1 MKNILKN
8 IFAKSSV
15 KTPFFVII
23 NYFCF
28 SKILKMKNIVLKS
41 IVGLGI
47 LMGVASC
54 KKSDS
59 PLTKVTPSNLDSI
72 ASNYYEQYL
81 KLYPLEATS
90 QGDLRYNDQLPINID
105 KDFISGEIAFYNSV
119 QKQLENVDYKN
130 LSDENKVVYDVL
142 DFMLKDRI
150 EGYAY
155 HPEYIPF
162 TQFGG
167 LPLSFPLYGS
177 GQGSQPFKTEK
188 DYSDWLKRM
197 EKFPD
202 WMNTATENFR
212 EGINNK
218 IVLPKKLVVK
228 MIPQMK
234 AEEIITTDLD
244 KNIFY
249 GPVKNFPKNF
259 TKEQKDKFS
268 VLYKETILTKIIPA
282 YTKMG
287 DFLEKEYLPKAR
299 ETDGYNSL
307 PNGKEIYQYYVKSW
321 TTTNKSP
328 EEINKIGLQQVA
340 MLRAEMEKVKQQ
352 VGFTGTL
359 EDFINFV
366 KTDPKAMPY
375 KTSKEVLGA
384 FNGILKK
391 ITPKLKTMFSVTPK
405 TGFEIRQTEK
415 FREASASAEYIQG
428 TPDGKRPGIFYV
440 PLPNPSKFNV
450 TSGMESLFLHE
461 AIPGHH
467 YQVSLQQENTKL
479 PKFMRFGWF
488 GAYGEGWAHYCETL
502 GPEFGLYTDPYQKM
516 GYLSD
521 QMLRAVRLVVDTGL
535 HTGKMTREEAIKYFL
550 SNISYDEAGA
560 TAEVERYMA
569 MPGQALGYK
578 IGSLRIRELREK
590 YQKEL
595 GSKFNLASFHDEV
608 LSQGCLPLDVLNRKM
623 ELWAKKQK

>member
-1 MKNILKN
+1 MKKIILK
-8 IFAKSSV
+8 AA
-15 KTPFFVII
+15 
-23 NYFCF
+23 
-28 SKILKMKNIVLKS
+28 LGMS
-41 IVGLGI
+41 IAVGI
-47 LMGVASC
+47 YSC

-59 PLTKVTPSNLDSI
+59 PLTKVTPTNIDSI
-72 ASNYYEQYL
+72 ASKYYEQYL

-90 QGDLRYNDQLPINID
+90 QGDLRYNDQLPVNID
-105 KDFISGEIAFYNSV
+105 KDFIAGEIAFYNSV
-119 QKQLENVDYKN
+119 LNQLKNVDYN
-130 LSDENKVVYDVL
+130 SLSDDDKVVYDVL
-142 DFMLKDRI
+142 DFTLNDKI
-150 EGYAY
+150 EAFAY

-167 LPLSFPLYGS
+167 LPLNFPLYGS
-177 GQGSQPFKTEK
+177 GQGSQPFNTEK
-188 DYSDWLKRM
+188 DYEDWLKRM

-202 WMNTATENFR
+202 WMNAATENFR

-218 IVLPKKLVVK
+218 MVLPKKLVVK
-228 MIPQMK
+228 MIPQMRS
-234 AEEIITTDLD
+234 EEIVTTDME

-249 GPVKNFPKNF
+249 GPINNFPKSF
-259 TKEQKDKFS
+259 TKEKKDRLTK
-268 VLYKETILTKIIPA
+268 LYKESILKNIIPA
-282 YTKMG
+282 YQKMG

-307 PNGKEIYQYYVKSW
+307 PNGANIYAFYAKSW

-328 EEINKIGLQQVA
+328 EEINKIGLGQVA
-340 MLRAEMEKVKQQ
+340 MLRAEMEKVKQL
-352 VGFTGTL
+352 VGFNGTL
-359 EDFINFV
+359 EQFITSV

-375 KTSKEVLGA
+375 KTSKEVLEG
-384 FNGILKK
+384 FNGILAK

-405 TGFEIRQTEK
+405 TKFEIRQTEK

-428 TPDGKRPGIFYV
+428 TPDGQRPGIFYM
-440 PLPNPSKFNV
+440 PLPDPAKFNV

-521 QMLRAVRLVVDTGL
+521 QMLRAVRLVVDTGI
-535 HTGKMTREEAIKYFL
+535 HTGQMSREEAITYFL
-550 SNISYDEAGA
+550 NNIAYDQAGA
-560 TAEVERYMA
+560 TAEIERYMA

-595 GSKFNLASFHDEV
+595 GKKFSLAKFHDEI
-608 LSQGCLPLDVLNRKM
+608 LNQGCLPLDVLNRKM
-623 ELWAKKQK
+623 ALWAKKQK

>member
-1 MKNILKN
+1 MCFKDLK
-8 IFAKSSV
+8 
-15 KTPFFVII
+15 
-23 NYFCF
+23 
-28 SKILKMKNIVLKS
+28 KMKNIISKAVL
-41 IVGLGI
+41 GLGFV
-47 LMGVASC
+47 LSLASC
-54 KKSDS
+54 KKTDS
-59 PLTKVTPSNLDSI
+59 PLAKIEPTNLDSI
-72 ASNYYEQYL
+72 AANYYEQYL

-105 KDFISGEIAFYNSV
+105 KDFISGEIAFYNST
-119 QKQLENVDYKN
+119 QKQLENVDYKA
-130 LSDENKVVYDVL
+130 LSDEDKVVYDVL
-142 DFMLKDRI
+142 DFTLKDKI
-150 EGYAY
+150 EAYAY

-162 TQFGG
+162 SQFTG
-167 LPLSFPLYGS
+167 LPLNFPLYGS
-177 GQGSQPFKTEK
+177 GQGSQPFNSEK
-188 DYSDWLKRM
+188 DYEDWLKRM
-197 EKFPD
+197 EKFPE
-202 WMNTATENFR
+202 WMNAATENFR
-212 EGINNK
+212 EGMANK
-218 IVLPKKLVVK
+218 VVLPRKLVLK

-234 AEEIITTDLD
+234 AEEIITTDFD
-244 KNIFY
+244 KNIFS

-259 TKEQKDKFS
+259 TSAQKEKFTK
-268 VLYKETILTKIIPA
+268 LYQDAVAKNIIPA

-287 DFLEKEYLPKAR
+287 EFLEKEYLLKSR
-299 ETDGYNSL
+299 ETDGYNAL
-307 PNGKEIYQYYVKSW
+307 PKGGDIYKYYAKSW
-321 TTTNKSP
+321 TTTNKTP

-359 EDFINFV
+359 EEFITSV

-375 KTSKEVLGA
+375 KTSKEVLDG
-384 FNGILKK
+384 FNGILAK

-405 TGFEIRQTEK
+405 TKFEIRQTEK

-428 TPDGKRPGIFYV
+428 TPDGKRPGIFYM
-440 PLPNPSKFNV
+440 PLPDPSKFNV

-467 YQVSLQQENTKL
+467 YQVSLQQENEKL

-521 QMLRAVRLVVDTGL
+521 QMLRAVRLVVDTGI
-535 HTGKMTREEAIKYFL
+535 HTGKMTREEAITYFL
-550 SNISYDEAGA
+550 SNIAYDEAGA
-560 TAEVERYMA
+560 TAEIERYMA

-578 IGSLRIRELREK
+578 IGSLRIRELRDQ
-590 YQKEL
+590 YQKQL
-595 GSKFNLASFHDEV
+595 GNKFNLAKFHDE
-608 LSQGCLPLDVLNRKM
+608 LLNQGCLPLDVLNRKM

>member
-1 MKNILKN
+1 MKK
-8 IFAKSSV
+8 
-15 KTPFFVII
+15 II
-23 NYFCF
+23 
-28 SKILKMKNIVLKS
+28 SKAVL
-41 IVGLGI
+41 GLGFV
-47 LMGVASC
+47 LSLASC
-54 KKSDS
+54 KKTDS
-59 PLTKVTPSNLDSI
+59 PLAKIEPTNLDSI
-72 ASNYYEQYL
+72 AANYYEQYL

-105 KDFISGEIAFYNSV
+105 KDFISGEIAFYNST
-119 QKQLENVDYKN
+119 QKQLENVDYKA
-130 LSDENKVVYDVL
+130 LSDEDKVVYDVL
-142 DFMLKDRI
+142 DFTLKDKI
-150 EGYAY
+150 EAYAY

-162 TQFGG
+162 SQFTG
-167 LPLSFPLYGS
+167 LPLNFHLYGS
-177 GQGSQPFKTEK
+177 GQGSQPYNSEK
-188 DYSDWLKRM
+188 DYEDWLKRM
-197 EKFPD
+197 EKFPE
-202 WMNTATENFR
+202 WMNAATENFR
-212 EGINNK
+212 EGMANK
-218 IVLPKKLVVK
+218 VVLPRKLVLK

-234 AEEIITTDLD
+234 AEEIITTDFD
-244 KNIFY
+244 KNIFS

-259 TKEQKDKFS
+259 TSAQKEKFTK
-268 VLYKETILTKIIPA
+268 LYQDAVAKNIIPA

-287 DFLEKEYLPKAR
+287 EFLEKEYLLKSR
-299 ETDGYNSL
+299 ETDGYNAL
-307 PNGKEIYQYYVKSW
+307 PKGGDIYKYYAKSW
-321 TTTNKSP
+321 TTTNKTP

-359 EDFINFV
+359 EEFITSV

-375 KTSKEVLGA
+375 KTSKEVLDG
-384 FNGILKK
+384 FNGILAK

-405 TGFEIRQTEK
+405 TKFEIRQTEK

-428 TPDGKRPGIFYV
+428 TPDGKRPGIFYM
-440 PLPNPSKFNV
+440 PLPDPSKFNV

-467 YQVSLQQENTKL
+467 YQVSLQQENEKL

-521 QMLRAVRLVVDTGL
+521 QMLRAVRLVVDTGI
-535 HTGKMTREEAIKYFL
+535 HTGKMTREEAITYFL
-550 SNISYDEAGA
+550 SNIAYDEAGA
-560 TAEVERYMA
+560 TAEIERYMA

-578 IGSLRIRELREK
+578 IGSLRIRELRDQ
-590 YQKEL
+590 YQKQL
-595 GSKFNLASFHDEV
+595 GNKFSLAKFHDE
-608 LSQGCLPLDVLNRKM
+608 LLNQGCLPLDVLNRKM

>member
-1 MKNILKN
+1 MKNIL
-8 IFAKSSV
+8 S
-15 KTPFFVII
+15 
-23 NYFCF
+23 
-28 SKILKMKNIVLKS
+28 KS
-41 IVGLGI
+41 ILGLGLAVSVI
-47 LMGVASC
+47 SC

-59 PLTKVTPSNLDSI
+59 PLTKVTPTNIDSI

-81 KLYPLEATS
+81 KLYPLDATS

-105 KDFISGEIAFYNSV
+105 KDFISGEVAFYNSV
-119 QKQLENVDYKN
+119 QKQLDQVDYKS
-130 LSDENKVVYDVL
+130 LSDDDKVVFDVL
-142 DFMLKDRI
+142 DFTLKDKT
-150 EGYAY
+150 EAYAY

-167 LPLSFPLYGS
+167 LPLNFPLYGS
-177 GQGSQPFKTEK
+177 GEGSQPFKTEK
-188 DYSDWLKRM
+188 DYEDWLKRM
-197 EKFPD
+197 DKFPL
-202 WMNTATENFR
+202 WMDAAIENFK

-218 IVLPKKLVVK
+218 MVLPKKLIVK
-228 MIPQMK
+228 MILQMK
-234 AEEIITTDLD
+234 AEEIINPNFE

-249 GPVKNFPKNF
+249 GPIQHFPKDF
-259 TKEQKDKFS
+259 TPDQKDKFTK
-268 VLYKETILTKIIPA
+268 LYQEAISKKIIPA

-287 DFLEKEYLPKAR
+287 KFLETEYLPKGR
-299 ETDGYNSL
+299 DTDGYNSL
-307 PNGKEIYQYYVKSW
+307 PKGNDIYAYYVKSW

-352 VGFTGTL
+352 VGFSGTL
-359 EDFINFV
+359 EEFITFV

-375 KTSKEVLGA
+375 KTSKDVLDG
-384 FNGILKK
+384 FNAILAK
-391 ITPKLKTMFSVTPK
+391 ITPKLKSMFSVTPK
-405 TGFEIRQTEK
+405 TKFEIRQTEK

-440 PLPNPSKFNV
+440 PLPDPSKFNV

-521 QMLRAVRLVVDTGL
+521 QMLRAVRLVVDTGI
-535 HTGKMTREEAIKYFL
+535 HTGKMSREDAIKYFL

-578 IGSLRIRELREK
+578 IGSLRIRELRDQ

-595 GSKFNLASFHDEV
+595 GKKFSLAKFHDEV
-608 LSQGCLPLDVLNRKM
+608 LSQGCLPLNVLNRKM
-623 ELWAKKQK
+623 ELWAQKQK

>member
-1 MKNILKN
+1 MKNI
-8 IFAKSSV
+8 I
-15 KTPFFVII
+15 
-23 NYFCF
+23 
-28 SKILKMKNIVLKS
+28 SKAVL
-41 IVGLGI
+41 GLGLVI
-47 LMGVASC
+47 SLASC
-54 KKSDS
+54 KKTDS
-59 PLTKVTPSNLDSI
+59 PLTKITPTNLDSI
-72 ASNYYEQYL
+72 AANYYEQYL

-105 KDFISGEIAFYNSV
+105 KDFISGEIAFYHSV
-119 QKQLENVDYKN
+119 QTQLDNVDYKS
-130 LSDENKVVYDVL
+130 LSDEDKVVYDVL
-142 DFMLKDRI
+142 DFTLKDKI
-150 EGYAY
+150 EAYAY

-167 LPLSFPLYGS
+167 LPLNFPLYGS
-177 GQGSQPFKTEK
+177 GQGSQPFNTEK
-188 DYSDWLKRM
+188 DYEDWLKRM
-197 EKFPD
+197 EKFPE
-202 WMNTATENFR
+202 WMNAATENFR
-212 EGINNK
+212 DGMTNK
-218 IVLPKKLVVK
+218 VVLPKKLVLK

-234 AEEIITTDLD
+234 AEEIITPDFN
-244 KNIFY
+244 KNIFS
-249 GPVKNFPKNF
+249 GPVKNFPKGFTSAQKEKF
-259 TKEQKDKFS
+259 TKLYQES
-268 VLYKETILTKIIPA
+268 VAKNIIPA

-287 DFLEKEYLPKAR
+287 EFLEKEYLPKSR

-307 PNGKEIYQYYVKSW
+307 PKGNDIYKYYAKSW
-321 TTTNKSP
+321 TTTNKTP
-328 EEINKIGLQQVA
+328 EEINEIGLQQVA

-359 EDFINFV
+359 EEFITSV

-375 KTSKEVLGA
+375 KTSTEVLAG
-384 FNGILKK
+384 FNGILAK
-391 ITPKLKTMFSVTPK
+391 ITPKLKTMFGVTPK
-405 TGFEIRQTEK
+405 TKFEIRQTEK
-415 FREASASAEYIQG
+415 FREASASAEYMQG
-428 TPDGKRPGIFYV
+428 TSDGKRPGIFYM
-440 PLPNPSKFNV
+440 PLPDPSKFNV

-521 QMLRAVRLVVDTGL
+521 QMLRAVRLVVDTGI
-535 HTGKMTREEAIKYFL
+535 HTGKMTREEAITYFL
-550 SNISYDEAGA
+550 NNIAYDEAGA

-578 IGSLRIRELREK
+578 IGSLRIRELRDQ
-590 YQKEL
+590 YQKQL
-595 GSKFNLASFHDEV
+595 GNKFSLAKFHDEL

>member
-1 MKNILKN
+1 MKNIFLKA
-8 IFAKSSV
+8 ILAISLTSA
-15 KTPFFVII
+15 VI
-23 NYFCF
+23 
-28 SKILKMKNIVLKS
+28 
-41 IVGLGI
+41 
-47 LMGVASC
+47 SC
-54 KKSDS
+54 KKTDS
-59 PLTKVTPSNLDSI
+59 PITKVTPTNIDSI

-105 KDFISGEIAFYNSV
+105 KDFISGELAFYNSV
-119 QKQLENVDYKN
+119 LKQLKNVDYKS
-130 LSDENKVVYDVL
+130 LSDDDKVVYDVL
-142 DFMLKDRI
+142 DFTLNDKI
-150 EGYAY
+150 EAFVY

-177 GQGSQPFKTEK
+177 GQGSQPFNTDK
-188 DYSDWLKRM
+188 DYEDWLKRM
-197 EKFPD
+197 EKFPV
-202 WMNTATENFR
+202 WMNAATENFK
-212 EGINNK
+212 EGMTNK
-218 IVLPKKLVVK
+218 MVLPKKLVIK
-228 MIPQMK
+228 MIPQMRS
-234 AEEIITTDLD
+234 EEIITTDFE

-249 GPVKNFPKNF
+249 GPINNFPKNF
-259 TKEQKDKFS
+259 TKDQKDKYAK
-268 VLYKETILTKIIPA
+268 LYKESILKNIIPA
-282 YTKMG
+282 YKKMG
-287 DFLEKEYLPKAR
+287 DFLEKEYLPNAR

-307 PNGKEIYQYYVKSW
+307 PNGKNIYEFYAKSW
-321 TTTNKSP
+321 TTTNKTP

-340 MLRAEMEKVKQQ
+340 MLRGEMEKVKQQ

-359 EDFINFV
+359 EQFITSV

-375 KTSKEVLGA
+375 KTSKEVLDG
-384 FNGILKK
+384 FNGILAK
-391 ITPKLKTMFSVTPK
+391 ITPKLKTMFGVTPK
-405 TGFEIRQTEK
+405 TKFEIRQTEK

-428 TPDGKRPGIFYV
+428 TPDGKRPGIFYM
-440 PLPNPSKFNV
+440 PIPDPTKFNV

-502 GPEFGLYTDPYQKM
+502 GPEFGLYTDPFQKM

-521 QMLRAVRLVVDTGL
+521 QMLRAVRLVVDTGI
-535 HTGKMTREEAIKYFL
+535 HTGKMTREEAITYFL
-550 SNISYDEAGA
+550 NNIAYDEAGA
-560 TAEVERYMA
+560 VAEVERYMA

-595 GSKFNLASFHDEV
+595 GNKFSLAKFHDEI
-608 LSQGCLPLDVLNRKM
+608 LNQGCLPLDVLNRKM

>member
-1 MKNILKN
+1 MSMNLPIIL
-8 IFAKSSV
+8 
-15 KTPFFVII
+15 TFVII
-23 NYFCF
+23 
-28 SKILKMKNIVLKS
+28 KILKMKSIISKS
-41 IVGLGI
+41 ILGLGLLVGL
-47 LMGVASC
+47 ASC

-59 PLTKVTPSNLDSI
+59 PLTKVTPTNLDSI

-81 KLYPLEATS
+81 KLYPLDATA

-105 KDFISGEIAFYNSV
+105 KDFISGEIGFYNSV
-119 QKQLENVDYKN
+119 QKQLDNVDYKA
-130 LSDENKVVYDVL
+130 LSDEDKVVYDVL
-142 DFMLKDRI
+142 DYTLKDKI
-150 EGYAY
+150 EAYAY

-167 LPLSFPLYGS
+167 LPLNFPLYGS

-197 EKFPD
+197 EKFPE
-202 WMNTATENFR
+202 WMDAATENFR

-218 IVLPKKLVVK
+218 IVLPKKLIVK

-234 AEEIITTDLD
+234 AEEITTSDMD

-249 GPVKNFPKNF
+249 GPIKSFPKNF
-259 TKEQKDKFS
+259 TQAQKDKFS
-268 VLYKETILTKIIPA
+268 ALYKDAIAKKIIPA

-287 DFLEKEYLPKAR
+287 TFLEKEYLPKGR
-299 ETDGYNSL
+299 DTDGYNSL
-307 PNGKEIYQYYVKSW
+307 PNGNEIYSYYVKNW
-321 TTTNKSP
+321 TTTKKSP

-352 VGFTGTL
+352 VGFKGTL
-359 EDFINFV
+359 EEFITFV
-366 KTDPKAMPY
+366 KTDPKAMTY
-375 KTSKEVLGA
+375 KTSKEVLDG
-384 FNGILKK
+384 FNSILTK
-391 ITPKLKTMFSVTPK
+391 ITPKLKTMFNVTPK
-405 TGFEIRQTEK
+405 TKFEIRQTEK
-415 FREASASAEYIQG
+415 FREASASAEYIPG
-428 TPDGKRPGIFYV
+428 TPDGKRAGIFYV
-440 PLPNPSKFNV
+440 PLPDPTKFNV

-550 SNISYDEAGA
+550 SNISYDEAAGI
-560 TAEVERYMA
+560 AEVERYMA

-595 GSKFNLASFHDEV
+595 GNKFNLANFHDEI

>member
-1 MKNILKN
+1 MKNVL
-8 IFAKSSV
+8 
-15 KTPFFVII
+15 
-23 NYFCF
+23 
-28 SKILKMKNIVLKS
+28 SKGIVCL
-41 IVGLGI
+41 GLAIG
-47 LMGVASC
+47 LTAC

-59 PLTKVTPSNLDSI
+59 PLTKVTPTNLDSI

-81 KLYPLEATS
+81 KLYPLDATS
-90 QGDLRYNDQLPINID
+90 QGDTRYNDQLPINID
-105 KDFISGEIAFYNSV
+105 KDFISGEIAFYNSI
-119 QKQLENVDYKN
+119 QNQLDKVDYKS
-130 LSDENKVVYDVL
+130 LSDEDKVVYDVL
-142 DFMLKDRI
+142 DYTLKDKI
-150 EGYAY
+150 EAYAY

-162 TQFGG
+162 SQFTG
-167 LPLSFPLYGS
+167 LPLNFPLFGS
-177 GQGSQPFKTEK
+177 GEGSQPFKTEK
-188 DYSDWLKRM
+188 DYTDWLQRM
-197 EKFPD
+197 NKFPT
-202 WMNTATENFR
+202 WMDTAIENFKD
-212 EGINNK
+212 GITNK
-218 IVLPKKLVVK
+218 VVLPKKLIVK
-228 MIPQMK
+228 MIPQMR
-234 AEEIITTDLD
+234 AEEIITPDFE

-249 GPVKNFPKNF
+249 GPIKKFPKDFSKAQKEKF
-259 TKEQKDKFS
+259 TA
-268 VLYKETILTKIIPA
+268 LYKDAILKKIIPS

-287 DFLEKEYLPKAR
+287 NFLEKEYLPKGR
-299 ETDGYNSL
+299 DTDGYNSL
-307 PNGKEIYQYYVKSW
+307 PKGNEIYQYYVKSW
-321 TTTNKSP
+321 TTTNKTP
-328 EEINKIGLQQVA
+328 EEINKIGLQQVS

-359 EDFINFV
+359 EEFINYV

-375 KTSKEVLGA
+375 KTSKEVLAG
-384 FNGILKK
+384 FNGILSK
-391 ITPKLKTMFSVTPK
+391 ITPKLKTMFNVTPK
-405 TGFEIRQTEK
+405 TKFEIRQTEK
-415 FREASASAEYIQG
+415 FREASASAEYTPG
-428 TPDGKRPGIFYV
+428 TPDGKRAGIFYV
-440 PLPNPSKFNV
+440 PLPDPTKFNV

-578 IGSLRIRELREK
+578 IGSLRIRELRDQ
-590 YQKEL
+590 YQKQL
-595 GSKFNLASFHDEV
+595 GSKFSLANFHDEV

>member
-1 MKNILKN
+1 MKNVLLKGM
-8 IFAKSSV
+8 IC
-15 KTPFFVII
+15 I
-23 NYFCF
+23 
-28 SKILKMKNIVLKS
+28 
-41 IVGLGI
+41 GLAVS
-47 LMGVASC
+47 LASC

-59 PLTKVTPSNLDSI
+59 PLTKVTPTNLDSI

-81 KLYPLEATS
+81 KLYPLDATS
-90 QGDLRYNDQLPINID
+90 QGDTRYNDQLPINID
-105 KDFISGEIAFYNSV
+105 KDFISGEVAFYNSI
-119 QKQLENVDYKN
+119 QNQLDKVDYKS
-130 LSDENKVVYDVL
+130 LSDDDKVVYDVL
-142 DFMLKDRI
+142 DYTLKDKI
-150 EGYAY
+150 EAYAY

-162 TQFGG
+162 TQFTG
-167 LPLSFPLYGS
+167 LPLNFPLFGS
-177 GQGSQPFKTEK
+177 GEGSQPFKTEK
-188 DYSDWLKRM
+188 DYEDWLQRM
-197 EKFPD
+197 NKFPL
-202 WMNTATENFR
+202 WMDSAIENFKD
-212 EGINNK
+212 GITNK
-218 IVLPKKLVVK
+218 VVLPKKLIVK
-228 MIPQMK
+228 MIPQMR
-234 AEEIITTDLD
+234 AEEIISPDLD

-249 GPVKNFPKNF
+249 GPIKNFPKNF
-259 TKEQKDKFS
+259 TKAQKDK
-268 VLYKETILTKIIPA
+268 LTTQYKEAILKKIIPA

-287 DFLEKEYLPKAR
+287 TFLEKEYLPKGR
-299 ETDGYNSL
+299 DTDGYNSL
-307 PNGKEIYQYYVKSW
+307 PKGNEIYQFYVKSW

-328 EEINKIGLQQVA
+328 EEINKIGVQQVN

-352 VGFTGTL
+352 VGFSGSL
-359 EDFINFV
+359 EEFINFV

-375 KTSKEVLGA
+375 KTSKEVLAG
-384 FNGILKK
+384 FNGILSK
-391 ITPKLKTMFSVTPK
+391 ITPKLKTMFNVTPK
-405 TGFEIRQTEK
+405 TKFEIRQTEK

-440 PLPNPSKFNV
+440 PLPDPSKYNV

-521 QMLRAVRLVVDTGL
+521 QMLRAVRLVVDTGI

-550 SNISYDEAGA
+550 SNISYDEASA

-578 IGSLRIRELREK
+578 IGSLRIRELRDQ

-595 GSKFNLASFHDEV
+595 GEKFNLAAFHDEV

>member
-1 MKNILKN
+1 MKNFL
-8 IFAKSSV
+8 S
-15 KTPFFVII
+15 
-23 NYFCF
+23 
-28 SKILKMKNIVLKS
+28 KS
-41 IVGLGI
+41 ILSLGLVI
-47 LMGVASC
+47 SLTAC

-59 PLTKVTPSNLDSI
+59 PLTKVTPTNLDSI

-81 KLYPLEATS
+81 KLYPLDATS
-90 QGDLRYNDQLPINID
+90 QGDTRYNDQLPINID
-105 KDFISGEIAFYNSV
+105 KDFISGEIAFYNSI
-119 QKQLENVDYKN
+119 QNQLDKVDYKN
-130 LSDENKVVYDVL
+130 LSDDDKVVYDVL
-142 DFMLKDRI
+142 DYTLKDKI
-150 EGYAY
+150 EAYAY

-162 TQFGG
+162 SQFTG
-167 LPLSFPLYGS
+167 LPLNFPLFGS
-177 GQGSQPFKTEK
+177 GEGSQPFKTEK
-188 DYSDWLKRM
+188 DYADWLQRM
-197 EKFPD
+197 NKFPV
-202 WMNTATENFR
+202 WMDTAIENFK
-212 EGINNK
+212 EGISNK
-218 IVLPKKLVVK
+218 IVLPKKLIVK

-234 AEEIITTDLD
+234 AEEIITPDFE

-249 GPVKNFPKNF
+249 GPIKKFPKNF
-259 TKEQKDKFS
+259 TQAQKEKFTT
-268 VLYKETILTKIIPA
+268 LYKDAILKKIIPA

-287 DFLEKEYLPKAR
+287 NFLEKEYLPKGR
-299 ETDGYNSL
+299 DTDGYNSL
-307 PNGKEIYQYYVKSW
+307 PKGNEIYQNYVKSW
-321 TTTNKSP
+321 TTTNKTP
-328 EEINKIGLQQVA
+328 EEINKIGIQQVA
-340 MLRAEMEKVKQQ
+340 MLRSEMEKVKQQ
-352 VGFTGTL
+352 VGFTGSL
-359 EDFINFV
+359 EEFITFV

-375 KTSKEVLGA
+375 KTSKEVLAG
-384 FNGILKK
+384 FNGILAK
-391 ITPKLKTMFSVTPK
+391 ITPKLKTMFNVTPK
-405 TGFEIRQTEK
+405 TKFEIRQTEK
-415 FREASASAEYIQG
+415 FREATASAEYTPG

-440 PLPNPSKFNV
+440 PLPDPAKFNV

-550 SNISYDEAGA
+550 SNISYDEAAA

-578 IGSLRIRELREK
+578 IGSLRIRELRDQ
-590 YQKEL
+590 YQKQL
-595 GSKFNLASFHDEV
+595 GKKFNLANFHDEV